1 MKAYDKIFSLF
12 AVILAFVIV
21 FPFAGNFFLAAFSNA
36 NVDVPASQG
45 GSIGGSAW
53 YYPTVITLP
62 PTVPL
67 EEKPVPPV
75 VKQPEEITENS
86 TAPVQTL
93 PIIPP
98 VQQPVALPAENV
110 QPAFLKYLPAGI
122 SALAQKVP
130 QLSGVFANLDINSAE
145 AASNLG
151 NYNIFAPGLKEITGA
166 NFSKLTQEQKNKIP
180 ADAVFVLLGDGNIDA
195 SAKLD
200 FSNHDDGLLAVN
212 VLPQKLIRL
221 VVKPSSL
228 AQSAVGYVLLKPDSL
243 SGSEEEFSVLKFDY
257 SDNDKDGIYVADI
270 SSPAVEGQYQI
281 STSINYG
288 EKTEEIKITTLVDPD
303 GYIYEKMG
311 DKELRINNAVVSL
324 YKLNAK
330 NQYELW
336 TANEYGQE
344 NPQITDSTGKYSFL
358 VPEGTYYLSV
368 KAPGYYFYQS
378 DAISVK
384 EGREVHSNISLKR
397 EFNFVSFLNFD
408 TISIII
414 LFCFVAFDFYRD
426 WKTKKI
432 STKK

>member
-1 MKAYDKIFSLF
+1 
-12 AVILAFVIV
+12 
-21 FPFAGNFFLAAFSNA
+21 
-36 NVDVPASQG
+36 
-45 GSIGGSAW
+45 
-53 YYPTVITLP
+53 
-62 PTVPL
+62 
-67 EEKPVPPV
+67 
-75 VKQPEEITENS
+75 
-86 TAPVQTL
+86 
-93 PIIPP
+93 
-98 VQQPVALPAENV
+98 
-110 QPAFLKYLPAGI
+110 
-122 SALAQKVP
+122 
-130 QLSGVFANLDINSAE
+130 
-145 AASNLG
+145 
-151 NYNIFAPGLKEITGA
+151 
-166 NFSKLTQEQKNKIP
+166 
-180 ADAVFVLLGDGNIDA
+180 
-195 SAKLD
+195 
-200 FSNHDDGLLAVN
+200 
-212 VLPQKLIRL
+212 
-221 VVKPSSL
+221 
-228 AQSAVGYVLLKPDSL
+228 
-243 SGSEEEFSVLKFDY
+243 
-257 SDNDKDGIYVADI
+257 
-270 SSPAVEGQYQI
+270 
-281 STSINYG
+281 
-288 EKTEEIKITTLVDPD
+288 
-303 GYIYEKMG
+303 MG